1 MTSEPVI
8 PEKIK
13 ISVIFELLGL
23 SHMSEAARF
32 DGLISLSQDS
42 GLLFTFKSAAR
53 GIPIGDSYDGNSELT
68 PTSSKDIQCIFRP
81 KSFILNN
88 YSIDKG
94 KAFTSINHFK
104 ESDLVFHII
113 NKDKSDFGAIKIDL
127 ADVYVKKSDYNNFI
141 MELKSPSPEIKPL
154 YMDINSEYYAQ
165 ELDLA
170 IQLFHAI
177 QIEKFGNV
185 NQSINRRVSSWLV
198 KNKPD
203 KSVSEAQT
211 KRLSA
216 IIRIVKKNRLTL

>member
-1 MTSEPVI
+1 
-8 PEKIK
+8 
-13 ISVIFELLGL
+13 
-23 SHMSEAARF
+23 
-32 DGLISLSQDS
+32 
-42 GLLFTFKSAAR
+42 
-53 GIPIGDSYDGNSELT
+53 
-68 PTSSKDIQCIFRP
+68 
-81 KSFILNN
+81 
-88 YSIDKG
+88 
-94 KAFTSINHFK
+94 
-104 ESDLVFHII
+104 
-113 NKDKSDFGAIKIDL
+113 
-127 ADVYVKKSDYNNFI
+127 
-141 MELKSPSPEIKPL
+141 
-154 YMDINSEYYAQ
+154 MDINSEYYAQ